1 MAKKL
6 RIYDVRLQVSNPL
19 GKMTY
24 KVLVIGTNSRIAKEM
39 YVDALK
45 KDLQRNE
52 IPKFNINVSSCS
64 PIKNDAIMFEKI
76 QKNV

>member
-19 GKMTY
+19 GKVTY
-24 KVLVIGTNSRIAKEM
+24 KVLVIGFNSRIAKEICI
-39 YVDALK
+39 DALT
-45 KDLQRNE
+45 KDLKQNE
-52 IPKFNINVSSCS
+52 ISKFSIKVSSCS